1 MDSLRRFWQFHNSDP
16 EVASADVSNVLAPVR
31 FKILGPNSDF
41 HHSIQIAQIGDIH
54 VWHSISST
62 GFVLKKQPVRKSI
75 FELHFLEE
83 GNCSTIANNQSVG
96 AGPGD
101 VLLLREPN
109 KHDLFCQPDTVQL
122 CIAIPLERY
131 SEVMAAEFGDP
142 FADLSAMRPGATC
155 QKASI
160 QSLKQIVE
168 LMLSLR
174 RNDPAPEKASIG
186 ALLLSKGFLAFFGE
200 SWPRL
205 TAYRNNESARPFYI
219 KKAVEWMQLHAAE
232 KPSIEQLS
240 SASGVSIRTL
250 QIGFQNFYGQ
260 SPMAFLLK
268 VRLEKAYKDLLTQ
281 PTTITIDEIARRWG
295 FSNPGKFSAQI
306 RATYGDGP
314 FAIRRG
320 SKRT

>member
-83 GNCSTIANNQSVG
+83 GNCSTIANNQSVE

-109 KHDLFCQPDTVQL
+109 KHDLVCQPDTVQL
-122 CIAIPLERY
+122 CIVIPLERY

-186 ALLLSKGFLAFFGE
+186 APYYLRVFS
-200 SWPRL
+200 R
-205 TAYRNNESARPFYI
+205 
-219 KKAVEWMQLHAAE
+219 
-232 KPSIEQLS
+232 S
-240 SASGVSIRTL
+240 SAKVGQGL
-250 QIGFQNFYGQ
+250 LPIG
-260 SPMAFLLK
+260 
-268 VRLEKAYKDLLTQ
+268 
-281 PTTITIDEIARRWG
+281 TTSLPGHSTSRRPWNG
-295 FSNPGKFSAQI
+295 CSFMQQKNQA
-306 RATYGDGP
+306 
-314 FAIRRG
+314 
-320 SKRT
+320 